1 MNYSLCARRPETEL
15 LPLLH
20 SLNFTQIQAY
30 SPLAGGF
37 LTKSPQQLET
47 STGRW
52 DKISLVGRLYRGL
65 YADKPEYIELLRKF
79 HKLSEET
86 GVSKGG
92 LAGRWVRWHSMLGK
106 EDSLIIGASSVSQ
119 LEDMVEELEKGPLEK
134 QVVERIEEMWEGVKD
149 VAPTDNFAD
158 FLKLA
163 KEASG

>member
-1 MNYSLCARRPETEL
+1 
-15 LPLLH
+15 
-20 SLNFTQIQAY
+20 
-30 SPLAGGF
+30 
-37 LTKSPQQLET
+37 
-47 STGRW
+47 
-52 DKISLVGRLYRGL
+52 
-65 YADKPEYIELLRKF
+65 
-79 HKLSEET
+79 
-86 GVSKGG
+86 
-92 LAGRWVRWHSMLGK
+92 MLGK